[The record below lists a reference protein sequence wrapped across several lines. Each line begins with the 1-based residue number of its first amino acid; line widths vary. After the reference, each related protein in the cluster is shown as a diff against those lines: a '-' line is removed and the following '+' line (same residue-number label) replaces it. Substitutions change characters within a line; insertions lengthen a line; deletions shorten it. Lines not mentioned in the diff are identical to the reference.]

1 MIGVQNLNLPRFEN
15 HLIAR
20 QHKKNR
26 FKKILVAGL
35 MLTSM
40 VDMFSLLVIF
50 LLQSF
55 SNSPE
60 ITSPIKDL
68 QLPAAVTAISG
79 QDAPV
84 VAVSGQEIYLDQK
97 KYGTPVEVL
106 KKPNEFLIELQ
117 QIRQVWEK
125 DHPKDKFRGEIL
137 LQADQTMPSIMVSQV
152 INLLM
157 SQGYGTIQLAVITGK
172 SK

>member
-1 MIGVQNLNLPRFEN
+1 MIGVQSLQLPRFEN
-15 HLIAR
+15 QLISR
-20 QHKKNR
+20 DKRKLKMKKV
-26 FKKILVAGL
+26 LVAGL

-60 ITSPIKDL
+60 IVSPIKDM
-68 QLPAAVTAISG
+68 QLPSAMTAISS

-84 VAVSGQEIYLDQK
+84 VAVSNKEVYLDQK
-97 KYGTPVEVL
+97 TYGAPTDLMKQPDV
-106 KKPNEFLIELQ
+106 FLTELQ
-117 QIRQVWEK
+117 HIRDGWVK
-125 DHPKDKFRGEIL
+125 SHPKEKFRGEIL
-137 LQADQTMPSIMVSQV
+137 LQADQTMPSILVSQV

-172 SK
+172 SQ